1 MSASNINLSNYLL
14 FYFLLL
20 HFLTF
25 LLLFL
30 NPLILLDSTIKLDGK
45 HCDLLLDVDRFWQL
59 VGKLGFFTF
68 TCLNITDDI
77 SIVSQCV
84 LLVNLPMQ
92 LFVVSCITLRIL
104 LNEDYC
110 WLSKKKKE
118 KKKKEKRGLLL
129 ILYLWHDLVME
140 IGMIVILI
148 DNPPLTIITL
158 LEIILLFSIVKGKM
172 LLLSAKI

>member
-1 MSASNINLSNYLL
+1 M
-14 FYFLLL
+14 
-20 HFLTF
+20 
-25 LLLFL
+25 
-30 NPLILLDSTIKLDGK
+30 ILLDSTIKLDGK

-68 TCLNITDDI
+68 TCLNITDAI
-77 SIVSQCV
+77 SVVSQCI

-110 WLSKKKKE
+110 WLSKKRKKRKKE
-118 KKKKEKRGLLL
+118 KKKRGLLL
-129 ILYLWHDLVME
+129 ILYLWHDLVMV